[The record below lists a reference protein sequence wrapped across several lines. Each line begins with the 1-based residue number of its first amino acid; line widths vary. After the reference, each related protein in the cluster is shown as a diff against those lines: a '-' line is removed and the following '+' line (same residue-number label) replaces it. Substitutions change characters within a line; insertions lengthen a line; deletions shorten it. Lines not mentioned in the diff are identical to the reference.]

1 MFDKLVSRRKGGK
14 EKEEPMYA
22 LKTVVALLAGDGKS

>member
-1 MFDKLVSRRKGGK
+1 MFDKLVGRKGR
-14 EKEEPMYA
+14 EEPMYA